1 MTEIERL
8 KEEVGRLTAENKR
21 LKGLLDSHGISWQP
35 VQVSAT
41 HTDVLV
47 RGRSQDVML
56 SPPPQ
61 ESDAT
66 VLRQPM
72 PMDTAAE
79 KARRISLFM
88 KLFCARKDFYAER
101 WEGRDGRKGY
111 APVCSNRWKPN
122 CPKRTQ
128 KGIKCHECPEH
139 AWIPFTEEVAYRHLV
154 GQDERGKPF
163 VAGTYALL
171 EDSSCKFL
179 VFDFDDHDGSNL
191 PWQEEATLL
200 REICRNQGIDTAL
213 ERSRS
218 GSGAHVW
225 IFFDH
230 PIPARLAR
238 RFGAALLAQGMES
251 VHQKDFNTFD
261 RMMPNQDEMPAG
273 GMGNLIALPLQGLPR
288 KQGNSVFVDD
298 DWNAIHDQWGYLSS
312 INCLP
317 PEFVEKKIAEWGK
330 QEILDGTEESSEDE
344 SGKPW
349 EKKKPP
355 ALEKADVS
363 EPLSLTLAD
372 CVYIPKRAVKPR
384 TMNRIRKM
392 ATFSNPQFY
401 KMQAMRYSTK
411 QIPRRIQCF
420 RDLDDY
426 VTLPRGCLPELEERL
441 RSADISYVLNDRR
454 TDGRLIDVLF
464 QGTLQPE
471 QEKAA
476 AAMLEHETGIL
487 GAATGFGKTV
497 LGTYL
502 IASRKVNTLILVHN
516 REIMKQWQEDLAR
529 FLEIREEIPVEE
541 GKRKRKPRSIV
552 GTLYARHDSLHGFV
566 DVAMISSLGHDEEI
580 DERVAD
586 YGMVI
591 MDECHHAGAYT
602 FENVLWKVKA
612 RYVYGLTATPLREDG
627 HEKIVFMQLGPVRYR
642 LTEKDRAA
650 MQEFRHEIAP
660 RFTGFSP
667 VTQET
672 PNINDLYKL
681 LISDKARNKLLA
693 GDILAAVD
701 KGRTPLVLTKFK
713 EHAELLF
720 GLLKEK
726 EVHPILLMGGGSAKE
741 REARR
746 AALVDST
753 EDERL
758 VIIATGKYIGE
769 GFNFP
774 RLDTLFLTVPVSW
787 KGNIAQYAGR
797 LHRDFEGKESVIIY
811 DYVDVHVKMLER
823 MYQKRLSA
831 YASMGY
837 TIFSPTGDGGAN
849 VIYTVRDYQERFW
862 QDFREATDRIV
873 ISSPRISR
881 QRVAEFVQRVKAD
894 KRSQMEFVVWT
905 LPDEE
910 YAQHQRS
917 GIQSMKR
924 AMQDAAIDVREK
936 AGMNCH
942 FAVMDENLVW
952 YGSMNFLSREHDDD
966 ILMRLRN
973 EAVVEELMRHEN
985 QQKDN

>member
-1 MTEIERL
+1 MTEVERL
-8 KEEVGRLTAENKR
+8 QGELDRLTAENNR
-21 LKGLLDSHGISWQP
+21 LKGLLDAHGISWHLAKVLAKP
-35 VQVSAT
+35 MDGLVSAQK
-41 HTDVLV
+41 
-47 RGRSQDVML
+47 R
-56 SPPPQ
+56 
-61 ESDAT
+61 DAT
-66 VLRQPM
+66 ALCRTNTV
-72 PMDTAAE
+72 DTAAE
-79 KARRISLFM
+79 KARRLGLFM

-111 APVCSNRWKPN
+111 APACSNRWKPI

-128 KGIKCHECPEH
+128 RGIKCHECPEH
-139 AWIPFTEEVAYRHLV
+139 AWIPFTEDVAYRHLV

-163 VAGTYALL
+163 VAGIYALL

-179 VFDFDDHDGSNL
+179 VFDFDDHDGANL
-191 PWQEEATLL
+191 PWQEEAMLL
-200 REICRNQGIDTAL
+200 REICRTQGVDTAL

-225 IFFDH
+225 IFFDQ

-238 RFGAALLAQGMES
+238 RFGAALLAQGTDS

-298 DWNAIHDQWGYLSS
+298 EWNIIPDQWEYLSS
-312 INCLP
+312 INCLTA
-317 PEFVEKKIAEWGK
+317 EFVEEKIAEWGK
-330 QEILDGTEESSEDE
+330 SEILDRIEEASEDE
-344 SGKPW
+344 LESKPW
-349 EKKKPP
+349 EKKRLPE
-355 ALEKADVS
+355 LEKTDIS
-363 EPLSLTLAD
+363 EPLHLTLAD
-372 CVYIPKRAVKPR
+372 CVYIPKQAVKPR

-441 RSADISYVLNDRR
+441 QAADVSYVLEDCR
-454 TDGRLIDVLF
+454 TGGRTIDVVF
-464 QGTLQPE
+464 QGDLQPE

-476 AAMLEHETGIL
+476 AAMLAHETGIL

-502 IASRKVNTLILVHN
+502 IASRKVNTLVLVHN
-516 REIMKQWQEDLAR
+516 REIMKQWQEALTK
-529 FLEIREEIPVEE
+529 FLEIREAIPVEE
-541 GKRKRKPRSIV
+541 GQRKRKPHSIV
-552 GTLYARHDSLHGFV
+552 GTLHAGHDSLHGIV
-566 DVAMISSLGHDEEI
+566 DVAMISSLGRDDAI
-580 DERVAD
+580 DERVTD

-612 RYVYGLTATPLREDG
+612 RYVYGLTATPIREDG

-642 LTEKDRAA
+642 LSEKDRAA
-650 MQEFRHEIAP
+650 MQEFRHEIVP
-660 RFTGFSP
+660 RFTGFAP
-667 VTQET
+667 ITQQPPT
-672 PNINDLYKL
+672 INDLYKL
-681 LISDKARNKLLA
+681 LIGDKARNQLLTE
-693 GDILAAVD
+693 DILAVVD

-720 GLLKEK
+720 GLLKAREL
-726 EVHPILLMGGGSAKE
+726 HPILLMGGGKAKE
-741 REARR
+741 REAQR
-746 AALVDST
+746 AALANSA

-811 DYVDVHVKMLER
+811 DYVDVHAKMLER

-837 TIFSPTGDGGAN
+837 TIFAPTGENGAN
-849 VIYTVRDYQERFW
+849 VIYTVHDYQERFW
-862 QDFREATDRIV
+862 QDFYEATDRIV

-881 QRVAEFVQRVKAD
+881 RRVFEFVQKVKAD
-894 KRSQMEFVVWT
+894 KRSQMEFIVWT

-924 AMQDAAIDVREK
+924 EMKNAAIDVREIE
-936 AGMNCH
+936 GINCH
-942 FAVMDENLVW
+942 FAVMDEDLVW
-952 YGSMNFLSREHDDD
+952 YGSMNFLSQGHEDD
-966 ILMRLRN
+966 ILMRLRS
-973 EAVVEELMRHEN
+973 EAIAKELMMHEN
-985 QQKDN
+985 RQKDG